1 MEWLSNAQNIIIG
14 GGVFGGVVGL
24 FHVVF
29 TFIRNSRSD
38 TNIAWEALYGTALER
53 CEKCEE
59 KLEQI
64 TETLHSVTVE
74 RDDLVNQ
81 VEELT
86 RCVSELRQSITE

>member
-1 MEWLSNAQNIIIG
+1 MEWLGNVPDLIIG
-14 GGVFGGVVGL
+14 GGVFGAIVGL

-38 TNIAWEALYGTALER
+38 TNTAWESLYGTVLVR

-64 TETLHSVTVE
+64 TETLHTVTVE

-86 RCVSELRQSITE
+86 RCIAELRSSMPE